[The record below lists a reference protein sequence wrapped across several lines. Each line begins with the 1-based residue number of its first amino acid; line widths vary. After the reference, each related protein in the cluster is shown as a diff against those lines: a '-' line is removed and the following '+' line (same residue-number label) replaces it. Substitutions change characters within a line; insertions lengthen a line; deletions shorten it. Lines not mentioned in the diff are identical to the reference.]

1 MELTQTNK
9 ERLVELT
16 NKAID
21 AFHKQFKNNSRDF
34 MYHYAIDDQG
44 IIYCVHHMPKE
55 YGIDPD
61 PDIVD
66 ISILSKDLAILSYFI
81 QDIIN
86 QKYFR

>member
-1 MELTQTNK
+1 
-9 ERLVELT
+9 
-16 NKAID
+16 
-21 AFHKQFKNNSRDF
+21 
-34 MYHYAIDDQG
+34 MYHYAIDDKG

-55 YGIDPD
+55 YGID

>member
-21 AFHKQFKNNSRDF
+21 AWHKQNKKDTRNF

-44 IIYCVHHMPKE
+44 IIYCVHHMPKSYE
-55 YGIDPD
+55 SDS
-61 PDIVD
+61 DIVD
-66 ISILSKDLAILSYFI
+66 ISILSKDLALLSYFL

>member
-1 MELTQTNK
+1 MELNQTNK

-21 AFHKQFKNNSRDF
+21 AWHKQNKKDTRNF

-44 IIYCVHHMPKE
+44 IIYCVYHMPKE
-55 YGIDPD
+55 YAIDPT
-61 PDIVD
+61 IVD
-66 ISILSKDLAILSYFI
+66 TSILSKDLAILSYFI

>member
-1 MELTQTNK
+1 MELNQTNK

-21 AFHKQFKNNSRDF
+21 AWHNQNKKDTRNF

-55 YGIDPD
+55 YGFDT
-61 PDIVD
+61 DIVD
-66 ISILSKDLAILSYFI
+66 ISILSKDLALLSYFI

>member
-9 ERLVELT
+9 ERLVLLT

-21 AFHKQFKNNSRDF
+21 AWHKQNNKDTRNF
-34 MYHYAIDDQG
+34 MYHYAIDAKG
-44 IIYCVHHMPKE
+44 VIYCVHHMPESYKTA
-55 YGIDPD
+55 PD
-61 PDIVD
+61 VVD
-66 ISILSKDLAILSYFI
+66 TSILSKDLAILSYFI

>member
-21 AFHKQFKNNSRDF
+21 AWHKQNKKDTRNF
-34 MYHYAIDDQG
+34 MYHYAIDDKG
-44 IIYCVHHMPKE
+44 IIYCVYHMPKE
-55 YGIDPD
+55 YAIDPS
-61 PDIVD
+61 IVD
-66 ISILSKDLAILSYFI
+66 ISILSKDLAILSYFL

>member
-21 AFHKQFKNNSRDF
+21 AWHKQFKNNTRDF
-34 MYHYAIDDQG
+34 MYHYATDDKG
-44 IIYCVHHMPKE
+44 TIYFVSHMPKGYE
-55 YGIDPD
+55 SK

-66 ISILSKDLAILSYFI
+66 ISILSKDLAILSYFL

>member
-9 ERLVELT
+9 ERLVLLT

-21 AFHKQFKNNSRDF
+21 AWHKQFNTNTRDF
-34 MYHYAIDDQG
+34 MYHYAIDANG
-44 IIYCVHHMPKE
+44 IIYCVHHMPKSYTTE
-55 YGIDPD
+55 PD
-61 PDIVD
+61 VVD
-66 ISILSKDLAILSYFI
+66 ISILSKDLAILSYFL

>member
-1 MELTQTNK
+1 MELNQTNK

-21 AFHKQFKNNSRDF
+21 AWHKQNKKDTRNF
-34 MYHYAIDDQG
+34 MYHYAIDDKG
-44 IIYCVHHMPKE
+44 IIYCVYHMPKE
-55 YGIDPD
+55 YATDPS
-61 PDIVD
+61 IVD
-66 ISILSKDLAILSYFI
+66 VSILSKDLAILSYFL

>member
-1 MELTQTNK
+1 MELNQTNK

-21 AFHKQFKNNSRDF
+21 AWHKQNKKDTRNF
-34 MYHYAIDDQG
+34 MYHYAIDNQG
-44 IIYCVHHMPKE
+44 IIYCVYHMPKE
-55 YGIDPD
+55 YTADPS
-61 PDIVD
+61 IVD
-66 ISILSKDLAILSYFI
+66 TNILSKDLAILSYFI

>member
-34 MYHYAIDDQG
+34 MYHYAIDNQG
-44 IIYCVHHMPKE
+44 IIYCVHHMSKS
-55 YGIDPD
+55 YGSD

-66 ISILSKDLAILSYFI
+66 ISILSKDLAILSYFL

>member
-21 AFHKQFKNNSRDF
+21 GRHKQNKKDTRNF
-34 MYHYAIDDQG
+34 MYHYAIDDKG
-44 IIYCVHHMPKE
+44 VIYCVHHMPKE
-55 YGIDPD
+55 YGIE

-66 ISILSKDLAILSYFI
+66 ISVLSKDLALLSYFL

>member
-1 MELTQTNK
+1 MVLNQTNK

-21 AFHKQFKNNSRDF
+21 AWHKQNKKDTRNF
-34 MYHYAIDDQG
+34 MYHYAIDDKG
-44 IIYCVHHMPKE
+44 IIYCVHHMPKNYE
-55 YGIDPD
+55 SDPS
-61 PDIVD
+61 IVD
-66 ISILSKDLAILSYFI
+66 ISILSKDLAILSYFL

>member
-34 MYHYAIDDQG
+34 MYHYAIDNQG
-44 IIYCVHHMPKE
+44 VIYCVHHMPKE
-55 YGIDPD
+55 YEIE

-66 ISILSKDLAILSYFI
+66 ISILTKDLAIVSYFL

>member
-21 AFHKQFKNNSRDF
+21 AWHKQNNKDTRNF
-34 MYHYAIDDQG
+34 MYHYAIDDKG
-44 IIYCVHHMPKE
+44 VIYCVHHMPKE
-55 YGIDPD
+55 YGEHSS
-61 PDIVD
+61 IVD
-66 ISILSKDLAILSYFI
+66 ISNLSRDLALLSYFI

>member
-34 MYHYAIDDQG
+34 MYHYAIDDKG
-44 IIYCVHHMPKE
+44 IIYCVHHMPKNYE
-55 YGIDPD
+55 SDS
-61 PDIVD
+61 DIVD
-66 ISILSKDLAILSYFI
+66 ISILSKDLAILSYFL

>member
-1 MELTQTNK
+1 MELNQTNK

-21 AFHKQFKNNSRDF
+21 AWHKQNKKDTRNF
-34 MYHYAIDDQG
+34 MYHYAIDDKG
-44 IIYCVHHMPKE
+44 IIYCVHHMTKE

-61 PDIVD
+61 VVD
-66 ISILSKDLAILSYFI
+66 ISILSKDLALLSYFL

>member
-21 AFHKQFKNNSRDF
+21 AWHKQNKKDTRNF
-34 MYHYAIDDQG
+34 MYHYAIDNQG
-44 IIYCVHHMPKE
+44 VIYCVYHMSKE
-55 YGIDPD
+55 YAIDPS
-61 PDIVD
+61 IVD
-66 ISILSKDLAILSYFI
+66 ISILSKDLALLSYFL

>member
-1 MELTQTNK
+1 MELNQTNK

-21 AFHKQFKNNSRDF
+21 AWHKQNKKDTRNF
-34 MYHYAIDDQG
+34 MYHYAIDNQG
-44 IIYCVHHMPKE
+44 VIYCVYHMPKE
-55 YGIDPD
+55 YAIDPS
-61 PDIVD
+61 IVD
-66 ISILSKDLAILSYFI
+66 ISILSKDLAILSYFL

>member
-1 MELTQTNK
+1 MELNQTNK

-21 AFHKQFKNNSRDF
+21 AWHKQNKKDTRNF
-34 MYHYAIDDQG
+34 MYHYAIDNQG
-44 IIYCVHHMPKE
+44 IIYCVHHMPKS
-55 YGIDPD
+55 YGENS
-61 PDIVD
+61 DIVD
-66 ISILSKDLAILSYFI
+66 ISILSKDLAILSCFI

>member
-1 MELTQTNK
+1 MELNQTNK

-21 AFHKQFKNNSRDF
+21 AWHKQNKKDTRNF
-34 MYHYAIDDQG
+34 MYHYAIDDKG
-44 IIYCVHHMPKE
+44 IIYCVFHMPKN
-55 YGIDPD
+55 YGENS
-61 PDIVD
+61 DIVD
-66 ISILSKDLAILSYFI
+66 ISILSKDLAILSYFL

>member
-44 IIYCVHHMPKE
+44 VIYCVHHMPKSYE
-55 YGIDPD
+55 SDS
-61 PDIVD
+61 DIVD
-66 ISILSKDLAILSYFI
+66 ISILSKDLALLSYFL

>member
-21 AFHKQFKNNSRDF
+21 AFHKQFKNNSCDF

-55 YGIDPD
+55 YEIEPN
-61 PDIVD
+61 IVD
-66 ISILSKDLAILSYFI
+66 ISILSKDLAILSYFL

>member
-1 MELTQTNK
+1 MELNQTNK

-21 AFHKQFKNNSRDF
+21 AWHKQNKKDTRNF

-44 IIYCVHHMPKE
+44 IIYCVHHMSKE
-55 YGIDPD
+55 YAIDPS
-61 PDIVD
+61 IVD

>member
-21 AFHKQFKNNSRDF
+21 AWHKQNKKDTRNF
-34 MYHYAIDDQG
+34 MYHYAIDDKG
-44 IIYCVHHMPKE
+44 IIYCVHHMPKSYE
-55 YGIDPD
+55 SDS
-61 PDIVD
+61 DIVD
-66 ISILSKDLAILSYFI
+66 ISILSKDLALLSYFL

>member
-1 MELTQTNK
+1 MELTQTKK

-55 YGIDPD
+55 YGIDPN
-61 PDIVD
+61 IVD
-66 ISILSKDLAILSYFI
+66 ISILSKDLAILSYFL

>member
-1 MELTQTNK
+1 MELTQKNK

-21 AFHKQFKNNSRDF
+21 AFHKQFKNNSRDL
-34 MYHYAIDDQG
+34 MYHYAIDNQG
-44 IIYCVHHMPKE
+44 VIYSVHHMPKE
-55 YGIDPD
+55 YEIE

-66 ISILSKDLAILSYFI
+66 ISILSKDLAILSYFL

>member
-44 IIYCVHHMPKE
+44 IIYCVHHMSKD
-55 YGIDPD
+55 YGACT
-61 PDIVD
+61 DIVD
-66 ISILSKDLAILSYFI
+66 ISILSKDLAILSYFL

>member
-44 IIYCVHHMPKE
+44 VIYCVHHMPKSYE
-55 YGIDPD
+55 SDS
-61 PDIVD
+61 DIVD
-66 ISILSKDLAILSYFI
+66 ISILSKDLAILSYFL

>member
-16 NKAID
+16 NKTID
-21 AFHKQFKNNSRDF
+21 AWHKQNKKDTRNF
-34 MYHYAIDDQG
+34 MYHYAIDNQG

-61 PDIVD
+61 IVD
-66 ISILSKDLAILSYFI
+66 ISNLSKDLAILSYFL

>member
-21 AFHKQFKNNSRDF
+21 AWHKQNKKDTRNF
-34 MYHYAIDDQG
+34 MYHYAIDSRG
-44 IIYCVHHMPKE
+44 IIYCVHHMSKE
-55 YGIDPD
+55 YGID

>member
-1 MELTQTNK
+1 MELNQTNK

-21 AFHKQFKNNSRDF
+21 AWHKQNNKDTRNF
-34 MYHYAIDDQG
+34 MYHYAIDDKG
-44 IIYCVHHMPKE
+44 TIYCVFHMPKG
-55 YGIDPD
+55 YGENS
-61 PDIVD
+61 DIVD
-66 ISILSKDLAILSYFI
+66 ISILSKDLALLSYFI

>member
-55 YGIDPD
+55 YATNPS
-61 PDIVD
+61 IVD
-66 ISILSKDLAILSYFI
+66 TSILSRDLALLSYFL

>member
-21 AFHKQFKNNSRDF
+21 AWHKQNNKDTRNF
-34 MYHYAIDDQG
+34 MYHYAIDDKG
-44 IIYCVHHMPKE
+44 VIYCVHHILKNYNTE
-55 YGIDPD
+55 

-66 ISILSKDLAILSYFI
+66 TSILSKDLAILSYFI